1 MTGTTRIPAER
12 VSRSSVVADCPGVV
26 ALEGTLGWAN
36 RYSLQIVSA
45 QKGFAVDD
53 TAVLVT
59 DDGRTWNR
67 RYNDSAPM
75 FSVDAVDA
83 DHAWAVGQQVVVA
96 TSDGGRSWHAV
107 GEPDHGMLRV
117 VDFTDAQSGWGVT
130 AGHVYRTTDGGVTW
144 RNVDTPCGGEAVC
157 FTGADD
163 GWAAAGPDVFRTV
176 DGGDT
181 WQAAFTVPADGI
193 DHPFNPE
200 AIHVSQLQCTRPG
213 VAWVYFTGQA
223 SGSHVGYAA
232 YRGSAAGQ
240 WTPVMKEAQAGPATV
255 QASAGGSSPGPM
267 SALGTDSAMFVTFS
281 PLATPPG
288 DLRLLQATDGGRRL
302 GPARRIAGLFSAMSV
317 DFLSPDVGWVIG
329 AKAGSSPIDAILAT
343 SDGGQTWQE
352 QYSYTVPPPGG

>member
-1 MTGTTRIPAER
+1 MKRASIIVLAAVASVVLADCHSGSPSRPQASGGAIRSETTTSSSTTTTRPNMTGTTRIPAER

-75 FSVDAVDA
+75 FSVDAV
-83 DHAWAVGQQVVVA
+83 
-96 TSDGGRSWHAV
+96 
-107 GEPDHGMLRV
+107 
-117 VDFTDAQSGWGVT
+117 
-130 AGHVYRTTDGGVTW
+130 
-144 RNVDTPCGGEAVC
+144 
-157 FTGADD
+157 
-163 GWAAAGPDVFRTV
+163 
-176 DGGDT
+176 
-181 WQAAFTVPADGI
+181 
-193 DHPFNPE
+193 
-200 AIHVSQLQCTRPG
+200 
-213 VAWVYFTGQA
+213 VAWVYFPGQA